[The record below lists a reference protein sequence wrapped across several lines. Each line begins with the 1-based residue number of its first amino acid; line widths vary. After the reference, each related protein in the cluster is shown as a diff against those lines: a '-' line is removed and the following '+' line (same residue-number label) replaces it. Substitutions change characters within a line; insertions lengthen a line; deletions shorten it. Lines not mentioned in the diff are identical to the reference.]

1 MGLLDGIYGSQTQ
14 QEYYDGNEHGSYQFT
29 SLDDVVSQF
38 MVAYVGEDKI
48 ISKIKRADVVFH
60 ARRAMQELSFDTFKS
75 FKSQEI
81 ILPASL
87 QMILPQYYVNYTK
100 VSCVGSS
107 GIKHP
112 LYPTSRTSNPTVT
125 LQDDDGDFTL
135 QAIGTMTDTSQT
147 IVLDAEYKNVL
158 VGMKVSSP
166 NIPNGSIVYST
177 TNSSSITTIQIAYA
191 VGGSLAYATYT
202 GTETLTFT
210 NSDGSLIL
218 PKKSSHI
225 LENITYTA
233 GEDKLTQS
241 PNTEVSDIKVG
252 MLVYNQA
259 LPVGTIVTDVNG
271 AVITISNLVSSA
283 FNASANTEFTFIET
297 GKDSTTWANYKS
309 ATPAEVENNDYQDDT
324 YWPADGERYG
334 LDPQHAQANGSF
346 YIDQLGGK
354 IHFSSNI
361 AGKTVVL
368 DYIIDSIGTDGEMQV
383 HKLAEEAIYKWVAYA
398 ILNARSNV
406 PEYQV
411 ARFKKERFAEVRKAK
426 LRLSNIKLEE
436 ITQILRGKS
445 KHIKH

>member
-1 MGLLDGIYGSQTQ
+1 M
-14 QEYYDGNEHGSYQFT
+14 
-29 SLDDVVSQF
+29 
-38 MVAYVGEDKI
+38 
-48 ISKIKRADVVFH
+48 
-60 ARRAMQELSFDTFKS
+60 
-75 FKSQEI
+75 
-81 ILPASL
+81 
-87 QMILPQYYVNYTK
+87 
-100 VSCVGSS
+100 
-107 GIKHP
+107 
-112 LYPTSRTSNPTVT
+112 
-125 LQDDDGDFTL
+125 
-135 QAIGTMTDTSQT
+135 
-147 IVLDAEYKNVL
+147 
-158 VGMKVSSP
+158 
-166 NIPNGSIVYST
+166 
-177 TNSSSITTIQIAYA
+177 
-191 VGGSLAYATYT
+191 AYATYT

-346 YIDQLGGK
+346 YIDQLSGK
-354 IHFSSNI
+354 IHFSSNV

-368 DYIIDSIGTDGEMQV
+368 DYISDSIGTDGEMQV